1 MLGPS
6 ISKPSFICSYFIWN
20 TGLGLCPFAIPSHP
34 VESGN
39 ECGTGGGGRVMEK
52 RTMCLERQTLTHSVL
67 MVRLCITICGRLW
80 ETETQRSTN
89 LPWGHTANEC
99 LSRDSLSTVLLH
111 IRAWTLH
118 TYTIL
123 SELIPPSLRLQLQ
136 TSLIPLKKGADCPTQ
151 SHTQVDSVGSFC
163 FCS

>member
-1 MLGPS
+1 M
-6 ISKPSFICSYFIWN
+6 
-20 TGLGLCPFAIPSHP
+20 PSHP

-52 RTMCLERQTLTHSVL
+52 RTIVFGKADLTHSNHGETL
-67 MVRLCITICGRLW
+67 YHHLADK

-99 LSRDSLSTVLLH
+99 LSRDSLSVLLH
-111 IRAWTLH
+111 IRAWNSSY
-118 TYTIL
+118 YTIL

-136 TSLIPLKKGADCPTQ
+136 TSHSSEKGKDCLTSRATQ
-151 SHTQVDSVGSFC
+151 QIL
-163 FCS
+163 